1 MIAYSY
7 DNNGHYI
14 GEYTCQRDPIKSKK
28 KGENYYLLPADATFE
43 KPPEYDLETEIPV
56 WNGETWTV
64 EMLPDEPEPEPEPEL
79 SLSVE
84 DITLDMLADHEER
97 LCMLELTT
105 L

>member
-14 GEYTCQRDPIKSKK
+14 GEYHCQRDPIKSKQEGK
-28 KGENYYLLPADATFE
+28 NYYLLPADATFE
-43 KPPEYDLETEIPV
+43 KPPEYDLEAEIPV
-56 WNGETWTV
+56 WNGETWAV
-64 EMLPDEPEPEPEPEL
+64 EVLPDEPEPEPAPPEPTA
-79 SLSVE
+79 E